1 MAIKLST
8 ADQERLNQTIDE
20 ILKAVV
26 MTEVSS
32 LQAREVIVH
41 VLMAAAADNVN
52 EVQQWLDPNR
62 VRRWKGVCRHA

>member
-8 ADQERLNQTIDE
+8 ADQERLNQTIDD
-20 ILKAVV
+20 ILTAVV

-41 VLMAAAADNVN
+41 VLMAAATDNVN
-52 EVQQWLDPNR
+52 EVQQWLDPDR
-62 VRRWKGVCRHA
+62 VRSWKGDCRRA